1 MCVAQLERF
10 VDDTTFQ
17 KSNTPRR
24 SKSGAKNRSGSVGS
38 APAVVGLGSSSDLTV
53 DYPLVQ
59 TLTDEQDSYL
69 S

>member
-1 MCVAQLERF
+1 VCVAQLERF

-17 KSNTPRR
+17 KSNSPRR
-24 SKSGAKNRSGSVGS
+24 SKSGAKNRSGSSGS
-38 APAVVGLGSSSDLTV
+38 ATAVVGLGSSSDLTV

-59 TLTDEQDSYL
+59 TLMDEQDSYL

>member
-1 MCVAQLERF
+1 VCVAQLERF
-10 VDDTTFQ
+10 VDDTSFQ
-17 KSNTPRR
+17 KSNSPRR
-24 SKSGAKNRSGSVGS
+24 SKSGAKNRSGSSGC
-38 APAVVGLGSSSDLTV
+38 AAAVVGLGSSSDLTV